1 VGAQEQ
7 KAKQEPTSVDKQDKG
22 KGQSKAG
29 KKQDQAKKQNAAP
42 QAKGEEQQQKAQ
54 QPDRNDEPQHQ
65 QPADQQQA
73 KQQEAKQ
80 QETKQHQA
88 DQQHA
93 KQQQAN
99 QHEQANQQQKA
110 NQRELANRQQQANQ
124 QRQAA
129 HQQRVRLSREGQ
141 QQLIAE
147 QQRRVSE
154 YRQHLDQQQLLAQQY
169 AARLQRQ
176 NRMANYRFQQD
187 YLARLRQ
194 QQLALQ
200 GSHNYDNDPYFYT
213 PSSYRYSRGG
223 SYYETNE
230 YGANMLRRAIND
242 GYSEGYRAGQ
252 ADREDRWASDYRSS
266 YAYQDANYGYD
277 GYYVNQAEY
286 NYYFREGFNRGCQD
300 GYSSFHELGHAVVA
314 LRHGLRARSITLFVF
329 GGVAQLEGD
338 PKDARA
344 EFWMA
349 AAGPLVSLSLAGLF
363 CTCATLPLAGPSAA
377 AVARYLALINVILA
391 LFNLVRAFPPIC
403 SRVTIDGT
411 ID

>member
-1 VGAQEQ
+1 MKPGEIVGTAALFLLLGTTSPVWAQEQ
-7 KAKQEPTSVDKQDKG
+7 KPNQEPTSVDKQDKA

-29 KKQDQAKKQNAAP
+29 KKQDKAKKQNTAP

-54 QPDRNDEPQHQ
+54 QPDRNDKPQHQ

-73 KQQEAKQ
+73 KQQE
-80 QETKQHQA
+80 
-88 DQQHA
+88 
-93 KQQQAN
+93 QAN
-99 QHEQANQQQKA
+99 ERELANQREQANQ
-110 NQRELANRQQQANQ
+110 QQQANQ

-129 HQQRVRLSREGQ
+129 HQQQVRLSRERQ
-141 QQLIAE
+141 QQLITE
-147 QQRRVSE
+147 QHRRVSE

-169 AARLQRQ
+169 AARLQQQ

-200 GSHNYDNDPYFYT
+200 GSYDYDNDPYFYT

-286 NYYFREGFNRGCQD
+286 NYYFREGFNRGYQD
-300 GYSSFHELGHAVVA
+300 GYSSRTQYG
-314 LRHGLRARSITLFVF
+314 RYSNGSRSIL
-329 GGVAQLEGD
+329 GG
-338 PKDARA
+338 
-344 EFWMA
+344 
-349 AAGPLVSLSLAGLF
+349 
-363 CTCATLPLAGPSAA
+363 
-377 AVARYLALINVILA
+377 ILA
-391 LFNLVRAFPPIC
+391 QILNLQSIR
-403 SRVTIDGT
+403 
-411 ID
+411 